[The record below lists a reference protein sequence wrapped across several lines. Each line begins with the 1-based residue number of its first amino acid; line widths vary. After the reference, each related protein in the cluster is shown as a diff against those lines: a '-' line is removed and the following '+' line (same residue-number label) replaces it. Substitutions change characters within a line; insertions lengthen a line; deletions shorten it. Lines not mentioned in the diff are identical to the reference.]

1 MKVDAKKLISRLLL
15 GFVLI
20 SIGFVLGKEATVRRM
35 RASVAGQA
43 PTKQQPAEE
52 GEKVIVYYMH
62 ATIRCVTCN
71 QIEEMAAEVVNTLFA
86 DAKKTGKVVWN
97 EVDFQENAELA
108 TRFDVISSCV
118 VVAKTVDGKVVDFK
132 RLDDVWTLAG
142 KTREFNR
149 YVADAILAYLKKG
162 GE

>member
-20 SIGFVLGKEATVRRM
+20 SIGFVLGKETTARRTQ
-35 RASVAGQA
+35 ASVDGQA
-43 PTKQQPAEE
+43 PAKQQPAEE

-71 QIEEMAAEVVNTLFA
+71 QIEEMAAEVVNTVFA
-86 DAKKTGKVVWN
+86 DAKKAGKVVWN

-132 RLDDVWTLAG
+132 RLDELWTLAD
-142 KTREFNR
+142 KTQEFNQR
-149 YVADAILAYLKKG
+149 VADAILPYLAEG

>member
-1 MKVDAKKLISRLLL
+1 MKVDVKKLISRLLL

-20 SIGFVLGKEATVRRM
+20 SIGFVLGKEVTVRRM
-35 RASVAGQA
+35 QASVDGQT
-43 PTKQQPAEE
+43 PKQQPAEE

-71 QIEEMAAEVVNTLFA
+71 QIEEMAAKVVNTVFA
-86 DAKKTGKVVWN
+86 DAKEAGKLVWN

-108 TRFDVISSCV
+108 RRFDVISSCI
-118 VVAKTVDGKVVDFK
+118 VVAKTRNGQVADFK
-132 RLDDVWTLAG
+132 RLDELWTLAD
-142 KTREFNR
+142 KTQEFNQC
-149 YVADAILAYLKKG
+149 VADAILPYLAEG

>member
-35 RASVAGQA
+35 QASVDGQT
-43 PTKQQPAEE
+43 PKQQPVEE

-71 QIEEMAAEVVNTLFA
+71 QIEEMAAKVVNTVFA
-86 DAKKTGKVVWN
+86 DAKETGKLVWN
-97 EVDFQENAELA
+97 EVDFQENAGLA
-108 TRFDVISSCV
+108 RRFDVISSCI

-132 RLDDVWTLAG
+132 RLDDLWTLAD
-142 KTREFNR
+142 KTQEFNQR
-149 YVADAILAYLKKG
+149 VAGAILPYLAEG

>member
-20 SIGFVLGKEATVRRM
+20 SIGFVLGKETTARRM
-35 RASVAGQA
+35 QASVDGQT
-43 PTKQQPAEE
+43 PKQQPAEE

-62 ATIRCVTCN
+62 PTIRCVTCN
-71 QIEEMAAEVVNTLFA
+71 QIEEMAAKVVNTVFA
-86 DAKKTGKVVWN
+86 DAKETGKLVWN

-108 TRFDVISSCV
+108 RRFDVISSCI
-118 VVAKTVDGKVVDFK
+118 VVAKTVDGKVVDFN
-132 RLDDVWTLAG
+132 RLDDVWTLAN
-142 KTREFNR
+142 KPQEFNQ
-149 YVADAILAYLKKG
+149 YVADAILAYLKEG

>member
-20 SIGFVLGKEATVRRM
+20 SIGFVLGKEVTVRRM
-35 RASVAGQA
+35 QASVDGKT
-43 PTKQQPAEE
+43 PKQQPVEE

-71 QIEEMAAEVVNTLFA
+71 QIEEMAAKVVNTVFA
-86 DAKKTGKVVWN
+86 DAKEAGKLVWN
-97 EVDFQENAELA
+97 EVDFQQNAELA
-108 TRFDVISSCV
+108 RRFDVVSSCI

-132 RLDDVWTLAG
+132 RLDELWTLAG
-142 KTREFNR
+142 KPQEFNQ
-149 YVADAILAYLKKG
+149 YVADAILAYLKEG